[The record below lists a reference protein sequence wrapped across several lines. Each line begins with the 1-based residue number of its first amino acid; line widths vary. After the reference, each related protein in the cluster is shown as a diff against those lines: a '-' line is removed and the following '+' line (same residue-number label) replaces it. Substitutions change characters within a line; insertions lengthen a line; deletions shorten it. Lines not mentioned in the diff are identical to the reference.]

1 MEKITVVQKYCNL
14 TLLFEALNGEEK
26 PETCVKLPPSFY
38 TADNQL
44 PNLSE
49 ASFILIGSSENTSHP
64 SISIT
69 IPDLDYSSYFS
80 VRDFIWLQ

>member
-44 PNLSE
+44 AKP
-49 ASFILIGSSENTSHP
+49 
-64 SISIT
+64 
-69 IPDLDYSSYFS
+69 
-80 VRDFIWLQ
+80 Q

>member
-14 TLLFEALNGEEK
+14 TLLFGALNGEEK
-26 PETCVKLPPSFY
+26 PETCVKLPPSVY

-44 PNLSE
+44 LNLSE
-49 ASFILIGSSENTSHP
+49 ASFSLIGSSENTSHP

-69 IPDLDYSSYFS
+69 IPDLDDSSYFS